1 MALHISIF
9 IWKIPWTEEPGR
21 LQSMGLQR
29 VGHSWAQEVFWTTVL
44 VQTVLRV
51 INTVPNLY
59 SLNECM
65 IKETSELLD
74 AQRNLFHYIYNKHKI
89 EVGTS
94 LLWNDTVATTR
105 ISLSLTLYKKLEKN
119 IKKLTVHGIW
129 KYPGEVRFEEARTL
143 RQWKALCWW
152 LCWPPFCPVVC
163 FPIFCTGHKKI
174 QSRVCDTQACF
185 EGKNRTEFQ
194 GKQCR
199 EGLI

>member
-1 MALHISIF
+1 MALHTSIF

-29 VGHSWAQEVFWTTVL
+29 VGHNWAQEVLWTTVL

-74 AQRNLFHYIYNKHKI
+74 TQRNLFHYIYNKQKI

-94 LLWNDTVATTR
+94 LLWNDTVATIR
-105 ISLSLTLYKKLEKN
+105 ISLSLT
-119 IKKLTVHGIW
+119 V
-129 KYPGEVRFEEARTL
+129 
-143 RQWKALCWW
+143 
-152 LCWPPFCPVVC
+152 
-163 FPIFCTGHKKI
+163 
-174 QSRVCDTQACF
+174 
-185 EGKNRTEFQ
+185 
-194 GKQCR
+194 
-199 EGLI
+199 